1 MPRLPVCSGEEA
13 IRAFEK
19 AGWQVDRRRGSHV
32 SMFKEGMPVVLT
44 IPLHKELDRGLL
56 RSQIR
61 KSGLT
66 VKQFIQLLK
75 D

>member
-1 MPRLPVCSGEEA
+1 MPRLPACSGEEA

-32 SMFKEGMPVVLT
+32 SMFKERLPVILT
-44 IPLHKELDRGLL
+44 IPLHNELDRGLL

-66 VKQFIQLLK
+66 VKQFADLLK
-75 D
+75 R

>member
-13 IRAFEK
+13 ISAFGK
-19 AGWQVDRRRGSHV
+19 AGWQVDRQRGSHV

-44 IPLHKELDRGLL
+44 IPLHKELDKGLL

-66 VKQFIQLLK
+66 VKQFVALLK
-75 D
+75 G

>member
-32 SMFKEGMPVVLT
+32 SMFKDGVPVVLT

-66 VKQFIQLLK
+66 VRQFIQLLK